1 MCQHDHNLYST
12 PPVSA
17 SHHNDPFPWHLPIYD
32 AHCHPTDTMPSTP
45 NIKNQMRASAL
56 TIMATRSQDQ
66 QLVADVAAD
75 LGLKSRAQLQESQTQ
90 EETRGG
96 SVVVPAFGW
105 HPWFSHQIQDD
116 MSDPTSRNPTQKQTA
131 EEAKAAHY
139 TSVLTPTPD
148 EPFLSSLPIPTS
160 LSHLLDQ
167 IRTNLSTYPLA
178 LIGEVGL
185 DKAFRLPSAPSPES
199 SQPSSDLTPG
209 GREGRRL
216 SPYRVKPDHQR
227 VILEA
232 QLKLAG
238 EMGRGVSVHGV
249 QAHGLLLETV
259 SKCWKG
265 HEKEVISR
273 RKRRLVAEGAE
284 SSDSDS
290 EDDTKTSPVKHSLPY
305 PPRICLHSFSASPE
319 VLRQWLNPAIPS
331 TIYFSFSIAVNAGS
345 ESARE
350 KLRAVIKEVPD
361 GKILVESD
369 LHIAGEQMDQALEG
383 MYRFVCE
390 VKGWELEEGV
400 KRIAKNYEA
409 FIFG

>member
-1 MCQHDHNLYST
+1 MSS
-12 PPVSA
+12 V
-17 SHHNDPFPWHLPIYD
+17 
-32 AHCHPTDTMPSTP
+32 P
-45 NIKNQMRASAL
+45 NIKNKMRTSAL
-56 TIMATRSQDQ
+56 AIMATRSQDQ

-75 LGLKSRAQLQESQTQ
+75 LGLKSRAQLRERQT
-90 EETRGG
+90 EEHRGG
-96 SVVVPAFGW
+96 AVVVPAFGW

-116 MSDPTSRNPTQKQTA
+116 ISNSAAQDSTQTQTA
-131 EEAKAAHY
+131 AEAKAVHY

-148 EPFLSSLPIPTS
+148 EPFLASLPNPTL
-160 LSHLLDQ
+160 LSQLLDQ
-167 IRTNLSTYPLA
+167 IRTHLSVHPLA
-178 LIGEVGL
+178 LVGEIGL
-185 DKAFRLPSAPSPES
+185 DKAFRLPSAPEPASSP
-199 SQPSSDLTPG
+199 QSSDLTPG

-216 SPYRVKPDHQR
+216 SPYRVKPEHQR
-227 VILEA
+227 AILEA

-238 EMGRGVSVHGV
+238 EMSRGVSVHGV

-259 SKCWKG
+259 SKGWKG

-290 EDDTKTSPVKHSLPY
+290 EDDSKSSLAKRSLPY

-319 VLRQWLNPAIPS
+319 VLRQWLNPTIPS
-331 TIYFSFSIAVNAGS
+331 DIYFSFSIAVNAGS
-345 ESARE
+345 AGARD
-350 KLRAVIKEVPD
+350 KLRAVIQLVPN

-369 LHIAGEQMDQALEG
+369 LHIAGEEMDAALED